1 MSFKK
6 FYIESKNEPKEY
18 SEKELKERQDKKTN
32 RIKILQKNIKN
43 IKSKVSIDLN
53 SDDERTKLIATIISI
68 INITGERIGGEN
80 SANGIRK
87 DIESGKMVDGQDPH
101 YGVTTLK
108 SSHVKV
114 NNNNNN
120 ITLSYIGKSGVSQ
133 VKEIKDK
140 KIISILKELKKK
152 NNEYLFVT
160 SNGLKIKANMVND
173 YLSEYNVSAKDLRGF
188 LGNQQILN
196 KLKSHKTPKE
206 EKERKELFLKLADE
220 VAEILGHSCNMLRN
234 SYLLPDLEEKYIKNG
249 NIISLG

>member
-87 DIESGKMVDGQDPH
+87 DIETGKMVDGQDPH

-108 SSHVKV
+108 PSHVKV
-114 NNNNNN
+114 NSKN
-120 ITLSYIGKSGVSQ
+120 ITLSYIGKSSVSQ

-140 KIISILKELKKK
+140 KLISILKELKKK

-173 YLSEYNVSAKDLRGF
+173 YLSEYKVSAKDLRGF

-196 KLKSHKTPKE
+196 KLKSHKIPKE
-206 EKERKELFLKLADE
+206 EKDRKELFLKLANE
-220 VAEILGHSCNMLRN
+220 VAEILGHSRNMLRN